1 MKQTSS
7 HGETGIQMQDGDD
20 FVCPNCGCEIRL
32 VHHGDPAKMPN
43 MQMFTC
49 CCGTRMEKEQRGAEP
64 GPPRYRRRVAD
75 SGPLLD
81 GSDRDVW
88 NVTRPLERGV
98 TTGT

>member
-64 GPPRYRRRVAD
+64 GRSSPALSKEGRQRRPSFRV
-75 SGPLLD
+75 
-81 GSDRDVW
+81 W
-88 NVTRPLERGV
+88 T
-98 TTGT
+98 